1 MQCSDVYLY
10 ESVLN
15 VDQFGTLPQLMELS
29 VEFCKLKM
37 LPSGAFIGL
46 KNLRDLTIQGHN
58 SEWSGSM
65 TLQLQEDTLKGLSK
79 LERVDLS
86 DNNIWGLPS
95 SSLCHTP
102 TLTSFNLS
110 RNNIVEVMLHR
121 SSRVSL
127 SLTRNLSA
135 GFWAGIKSRQRRHQ
149 LSNATFKITGFIL

>member
-1 MQCSDVYLY
+1 MLQVHNANVLRMKCSDVYLY

-37 LPSGAFIGL
+37 LPSGSFIGL

-79 LERVDLS
+79 LERLDLS

-110 RNNIVEVMLHR
+110 RNNIVEV
-121 SSRVSL
+121 
-127 SLTRNLSA
+127 
-135 GFWAGIKSRQRRHQ
+135 IRH
-149 LSNATFKITGFIL
+149 